1 MKAWLKVRLLA
12 LGWAPVEAAVD
23 DPEPGAGTDAPD
35 LEVEISRLNGALA
48 EQASYRRQDASE
60 LMTLFNVLHTP
71 PVHIDGPVLHRLS
84 RIAGTTLLEAAFI
97 LRCLD
102 QSKTVEGDWCEY
114 GVAHGRTSA
123 LLLQVML
130 QQPLRRTL
138 WLYDSFEGLPV
149 PHDKDVMLHDIF
161 GKGSMAA
168 YAGSISF
175 PEPIVTAE
183 LLSVTADVSRFKINK
198 GWITA
203 ASLPEC
209 SPDRVA
215 FAYLDMDF
223 YQSTY
228 DVLKFLVDRM
238 PRHGMVVLDDYG
250 FFSDGVRIAA
260 GEVMT
265 ECPGA
270 FKLDHPYASK
280 FAVLTRQ

>member
-1 MKAWLKVRLLA
+1 MA

-23 DPEPGAGTDAPD
+23 PPEPSAEADEPD
-35 LEVEISRLNGALA
+35 HDVEISRLTGALA

-60 LMTLFNVLHTP
+60 LMTLFNVLHKP
-71 PVHIDGPVLHRLS
+71 PIHIDGPVLHRLS

-97 LRCLD
+97 LRSIE
-102 QSKTVEGDWCEY
+102 QSKMIEGDWCEY

-175 PEPIVTAE
+175 PETIVTAE

-198 GWITA
+198 GWITSG
-203 ASLPEC
+203 SLPDS
-209 SPDRVA
+209 SPDTIA

-238 PRHGMVVLDDYG
+238 PRHGKVVLDDYG

-260 GEVMT
+260 SEIMA
-265 ECPGA
+265 ECPGV
-270 FKLDHPYASK
+270 FELEHPYASK